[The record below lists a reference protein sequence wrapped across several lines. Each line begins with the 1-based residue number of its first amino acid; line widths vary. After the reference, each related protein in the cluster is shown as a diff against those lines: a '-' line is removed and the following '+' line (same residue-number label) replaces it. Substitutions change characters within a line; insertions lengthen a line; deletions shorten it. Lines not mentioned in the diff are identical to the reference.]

1 MTLPTRTVHGLLD
14 EAAAAR
20 GDADAAVYPDRR
32 LSYRELVDASRR
44 ASRQLLGVGLQP
56 GDCVG
61 LLTSAPLS
69 QLMLL
74 GAMRLGAA
82 PVPLNTRSKPS
93 ELRYLVEHSGMKV
106 LVCDRDSAE
115 LAAEIARG
123 ACRVIEVDDDLN
135 PAEPIV
141 EAGDEEVRSLGA
153 AVDAQD
159 PSIVLY
165 TSGTASKPKGVIH
178 THESLVCEGRNIAER
193 LELGPDDR
201 FWSPLPM
208 YHCGG
213 IVTMLGALAGHSAF
227 CHVGTFDATTALDQ
241 LERERCTVAFPAF
254 ETIWLA
260 VLDHPRFAQA
270 DLSALRT
277 VINVGVRERLRAM
290 QQRLPT
296 AIQISSFGLTE
307 SCGFMCIGRTD
318 DPLEARLTTSGRP
331 LPGMEVR
338 AIDPETGLDVADG
351 EVGEAVFRGVS
362 RLLRYHRDPEVTAET
377 IDADGWFRSGDL
389 IRFDDAGRLSFVGR
403 LKDML
408 KVGGENVSAAEVEN
422 LIATH
427 PSVKIVQV
435 VGAPDARYGEV
446 AAAFVELAPG
456 ASVPESELVNLC
468 LGTISTFKVPRYVR
482 FVSEWPMSGT
492 KIQKF
497 RLREQIAA
505 ELRAAGIT
513 EAPRLR
519 SGTAAAAR

>member
-1 MTLPTRTVHGLLD
+1 VSAATRTVHGLLD

-20 GDADAAVYPDRR
+20 GGADAAVFPDRR
-32 LSYRELVDASRR
+32 LSYPELVDASHR
-44 ASRQLLGVGLQP
+44 ASRLLLGAGLAR

-61 LLTSAPLS
+61 LLASASLS
-69 QLMLL
+69 QLVLL

-82 PVPLNTRSKPS
+82 PVPLNPRSKPV
-93 ELRYLVEHSGMKV
+93 ELRYLVEHSQMKL
-106 LVCDRDSAE
+106 LVCDRAGAA
-115 LAAEIARG
+115 LATEIARG
-123 ACRVIEVDDDLN
+123 ACRVVEVDGECKA
-135 PAEPIV
+135 AEPV
-141 EAGDEEVRSLGA
+141 AEGSDEQVRQLAA
-153 AVDAQD
+153 AVDPQD

-178 THESLVCEGRNIAER
+178 THESLVWEGRNIAER
-193 LELGPDDR
+193 LGLGPDDR
-201 FWSPLPM
+201 FWSPLPLF
-208 YHCGG
+208 HCGG
-213 IVTMLGALAGHSAF
+213 IATMLGALAGHATF

-241 LERERCTVAFPAF
+241 LERERCTLAFPAF

-260 VLDHPRFAQA
+260 VLDHPRFDRA
-270 DLSALRT
+270 DLSRLRT
-277 VINVGVRERLRAM
+277 VINVGVRERLRSM
-290 QQRLPT
+290 QERLPT

-318 DPLEARLTTSGRP
+318 DPLEARLTTGGRP

-338 AIDPETGLDVADG
+338 AIDPETGRDVAPG

-362 RLLRYHRDPEVTAET
+362 RLLRYHRDPEATAKT
-377 IDADGWFRSGDL
+377 IDADGWFATGDL
-389 IRFDDAGRLSFVGR
+389 VRFDDAGRLSFVGR

-427 PSVKIVQV
+427 RSVKIVQV

-446 AAAFVELAPG
+446 AAAFVELTPG
-456 ASVPESELVNLC
+456 ASASEEEIVNLC

-497 RLREQIAA
+497 RLRDQIAA
-505 ELRAAGIT
+505 ELRDAGIT

-519 SGTAAAAR
+519 SQSPAATR